1 MRTNKF
7 RWLLVDSW
15 GTGTFFQTR
24 EYARLTKLELDKI
37 SGEPSVIVDLLDF
50 NSRDYN
56 ALTIESR
63 LERAKAKIEALGYE
77 N

>member
-37 SGEPSVIVDLLDF
+37 PGEPSVIVDLLDF
-50 NSRDYN
+50 R
-56 ALTIESR
+56 
-63 LERAKAKIEALGYE
+63 KAFQC
-77 N
+77 